1 MVHTTVV
8 HTTVVH
14 TTVVRG
20 HRLSRITNGVALSF
34 GLSLVRQRVGPAVKC
49 ADQAAGCGL
58 EFRAKDSIDLGPPG
72 LCRPFGEMLA
82 HSAARGSCHNHYL
95 LDDLEH
101 TQCNRYILVSMHF
114 AAQTIYLIFQRILSI
129 FTQKQI
135 KSCETDNFSET
146 FAVPL

>member
-1 MVHTTVV
+1 M
-8 HTTVVH
+8 
-14 TTVVRG
+14 
-20 HRLSRITNGVALSF
+20 
-34 GLSLVRQRVGPAVKC
+34 
-49 ADQAAGCGL
+49 
-58 EFRAKDSIDLGPPG
+58 EFRAKDSKDLGQHFWIH
-72 LCRPFGEMLA
+72 LVTAKCRPFGEMLA
-82 HSAARGSCHNHYL
+82 HRAVRGSCHNHYL

-146 FAVPL
+146 FAVPM